1 MQLHELTAADFR
13 RHLGEAFRVH
23 HGGAQPLSVRLSE
36 VSDMPRQAAHLRA
49 PFTLLFHGPMEGW
62 LQQGT
67 YAFEHD
73 AMGRME
79 IFVVPLGGD
88 AEGMRY
94 EVIFA

>member
-1 MQLHELTAADFR
+1 MELHELAAADFR
-13 RHLGEAFRVH
+13 QHIGGSFRIH
-23 HGGAQPLSVRLSE
+23 YGGAQPLQVRLSE
-36 VSDMPRQAAHLRA
+36 VADMPPNAANLRE
-49 PFTLLFHGPMEGW
+49 PFSLLFHGPSDGW

-79 IFVVPLGGD
+79 IFVVPLGAD